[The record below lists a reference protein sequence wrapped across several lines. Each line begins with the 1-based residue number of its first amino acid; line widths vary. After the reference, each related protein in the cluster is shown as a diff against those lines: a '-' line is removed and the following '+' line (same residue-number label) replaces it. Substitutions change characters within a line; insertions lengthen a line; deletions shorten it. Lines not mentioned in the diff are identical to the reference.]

1 MHGSRN
7 EAINTQRLSSLQD
20 LQTMSDFDIHKTCET
35 YRCIE
40 HLALGNHLLCDS
52 GSKDYHTLSEDFGP
66 LTSQRYDVSR
76 FPYQESSSF
85 WTIFYHR

>member
-52 GSKDYHTLSEDFGP
+52 GSKDNHTLSEDFGP
-66 LTSQRYDVSR
+66 LTSQRYDLSR
-76 FPYQESSSF
+76 FQ
-85 WTIFYHR
+85 